1 MRDDRERLRDI
12 LEAIARIEKYAAQG
26 RAVFESD
33 ELVQTWVAHHLLII
47 GEAVGRVSDTLRKRH
62 PEVPWSQIVA
72 MRNILIHRYFDV
84 DAEEVWASVERDLPD
99 LQRKI
104 EAIAQELDETPGDSD
119 LPAS

>member
-1 MRDDRERLRDI
+1 MREDRERLRDI
-12 LEAIARIEKYAAQG
+12 LEAIARIDKYAAQG

-33 ELVQTWVAHHLLII
+33 ELVQTWMVHHLLII
-47 GEAVGRVSDTLRKRH
+47 GEAVGRVSDTLRGHH

-84 DAEEVWASVERDLPD
+84 DAEEVWAAVERDLPD
-99 LQRKI
+99 LKRAI
-104 EAIAQELDETPGDSD
+104 EAITQELDETPGDSD